1 MALPVFISRV
11 LTYNIAVHTQPKGIV
26 LKNLSNQLLILVKL
40 INSPVSDR
48 LKA

>member
-26 LKNLSNQLLILVKL
+26 LQNLSNQLLLL
-40 INSPVSDR
+40 Y
-48 LKA
+48 

>member
-1 MALPVFISRV
+1 MALPVLVSRA

-26 LKNLSNQLLILVKL
+26 QLNCSNQLLLLVKL
-40 INSPVSDR
+40 INSPVWDR